1 MWKNIRIL
9 CLLIVLLIVAVQAW
23 RDQNQDWNQ
32 PIVVVLHPINADGL
46 QTTQAYIH
54 QLQNTDF
61 QTLKSYLS
69 EWSQHYRGQSAN
81 FEIRL
86 GQQLQQRPPE
96 VPQNPGI
103 FHVVW
108 WSLKFRFYA
117 WRQQQPEDNG
127 ASLKLYLNYYDPN
140 YQKVLV
146 HSTALEKGRI
156 GSVNLFATR
165 GQASQNQV
173 VIVHE
178 LLHGFGAKDKYD
190 LKTGQPI
197 YPLGYAQPEKL
208 PLYPQKRAEIMGGR
222 TPLSEQTSKMPSDLQ
237 ETVIGLPTAQEVGWL
252 K

>member
-1 MWKNIRIL
+1 
-9 CLLIVLLIVAVQAW
+9 
-23 RDQNQDWNQ
+23 
-32 PIVVVLHPINADGL
+32 
-46 QTTQAYIH
+46 
-54 QLQNTDF
+54 
-61 QTLKSYLS
+61 
-69 EWSQHYRGQSAN
+69 
-81 FEIRL
+81 
-86 GQQLQQRPPE
+86 
-96 VPQNPGI
+96 
-103 FHVVW
+103 
-108 WSLKFRFYA
+108 
-117 WRQQQPEDNG
+117 
-127 ASLKLYLNYYDPN
+127 
-140 YQKVLV
+140 V

-165 GQASQNQV
+165 GQALQNQV

-197 YPLGYAQPEKL
+197 YPLGYAQPEKV

>member
-1 MWKNIRIL
+1 MWKNTRIL
-9 CLLIVLLIVAVQAW
+9 CLLIILLIVAVQAW

-32 PIVVVLHPINADGL
+32 PIVVVLHPVNADGL

-54 QLQNTDF
+54 QLQNADF

-69 EWSQHYRGQSAN
+69 EWSQHYRGQSSN

-86 GQQLQQRPPE
+86 GQQLQHRPPV
-96 VPQNPGI
+96 VPQNANI
-103 FHVVW
+103 LNVIW

-117 WRQQQPEDNG
+117 WRQQQPEDSG
-127 ASLKLYLNYYDPN
+127 ASLKLYLNYYDPT

-156 GSVNLFATR
+156 GSVNLFATKT
-165 GQASQNQV
+165 QASQNQV
-173 VIVHE
+173 VLVHE

-190 LKTGQPI
+190 LTTGQPI
-197 YPLGYAQPEKL
+197 YPLGYAQPEKV
-208 PLYPQKRAEIMGGR
+208 PLYPQKLAEIMGGR
-222 TPLSEQTSKMPSDLQ
+222 TPLSEQTNKMPRDLQ
-237 ETVIGLPTAQEVGWL
+237 ETVIGLPTAQEIGWL